1 MLDKLITYLYDSNAD
16 LPSHADF
23 YYEVIKEIEL
33 YFISPQVYSLL
44 KEKGKLGNTP
54 LFFQTR
60 LKQKYQE
67 TLYQNLFIK
76 NQTDHIVRKFE
87 EEQIEVIPLKGVYF
101 AEKYF
106 GHIGARGTSDI
117 DILVKRK
124 DINKAT
130 EAVKSMN
137 FEIEEEFIPSH
148 FHSSFSKEIPGSA
161 IPLTVEIHWDILK
174 EKTANFNIQEF
185 WDQAVSLEG
194 FQFVKALSDYHTFYM
209 ICLHGWRHNLDSPKH
224 FLDIIQMIDV
234 VKDQIS
240 YRTLFKDAKRHQTY
254 KRMVRTLSIVYSQYS
269 MLDDIKELSS
279 IENQYKFKDSMSSIL
294 AQEKKGIKKYFT
306 FMDYQFLSYDS
317 IWHSLSEMRSWLLP
331 NRFEVTSQLK
341 ETSRQHSYF
350 YSLFILYKQ
359 RCDSVVKA
367 LWS

>member
-1 MLDKLITYLYDSNAD
+1 MIQ
-16 LPSHADF
+16 
-23 YYEVIKEIEL
+23 EIEL
-33 YFISPQVYSLL
+33 HFISPQVYFLL
-44 KEKGKLGNTP
+44 KEKGNLENTP

-76 NQTDHIVRKFE
+76 SQTDQIIRKLE

-117 DILVKRK
+117 DLLVKRK
-124 DINKAT
+124 DINKAI
-130 EAVKSMN
+130 EVVKSMN

-185 WDQAVSLEG
+185 WDEAVSLEG

-234 VKDQIS
+234 VKDKLS

-254 KRMVRTLSIVYSQYS
+254 KRMVRTLAIVYSQYS
-269 MLDDIKELSS
+269 MLNDIKELSS
-279 IENQYKFKDSMSSIL
+279 IENQFKDSMSSTL
-294 AQEKKGIKKYFT
+294 EQEKKGIKKYFT
-306 FMDYQFLSYDS
+306 FMNYQFLSYDS
-317 IWHSLSEMRSWLLP
+317 IRHSLSEMRSWLLP

-341 ETSRQHSYF
+341 ETSRQYSYF
-350 YSLFILYKQ
+350 CSLFILYKQ
-359 RCDSVVKA
+359 RCKSVVKA